1 MHAHQGPAL
10 AYITRLQA
18 TVLLGSALFLGF
30 APIRGVAAAEPD
42 PELRARQLVTT
53 VCANCHGAD
62 GNSTQPSYPKL
73 AGLQAAYIKK
83 QIREFVSGA
92 RKHEAMSPVALRL
105 TEDEV
110 QALADFF
117 SGKSPSPGQDGDP
130 QLAARGR
137 AIYFEGNVAAGLP
150 SCDGCHAADGT
161 GSPRFPRLA
170 GQHADY
176 LYKQLDDIKHGR
188 RNTSPLMRAVS
199 ERLSADEMRALA
211 VYLGGL

>member
-1 MHAHQGPAL
+1 MRAHQDAPRACL
-10 AYITRLQA
+10 TRLQA
-18 TVLLGSALFLGF
+18 ATLFSAAICLCF
-30 APIRGVAAAEPD
+30 APIRGATAAEPD

-83 QIREFVSGA
+83 QIREFVSGT

-117 SGKSPSPGQDGDP
+117 SSKAPSPGQDGDP
-130 QLAARGR
+130 RLAARGR

-176 LYKQLDDIKHGR
+176 LFKQLDDIKHGR